1 MRTETQKKLEVFLGA
16 LPKDKARS
24 LATAIEYDRIAGGRM
39 EHGIVLRSLRPVL
52 QKAGGP
58 RPGTASPLRLFC
70 QPLEE
75 FLVADHARNK
85 GVGQISRASLT
96 PLWEWL
102 ANDLMPEKHNVF
114 SARLVR
120 YILAKDDE
128 AIAETLADL
137 HQMASRVIASA
148 YDGVDDDS
156 RDFLKFVD
164 RFGEIDIAKD
174 IREVGRILEVAPHL
188 MRLQNRLDRRI
199 EDLSDQDILAA
210 KAVYDEVAKERPD
223 MAAYVPLAVKPKLAK
238 PWQIIGVLAALSRA
252 PDDRMIQKTDIGF
265 VGDLVFDELEELAAL
280 VNAHQIIE
288 TESED
293 VIEALR
299 RFADIS
305 RGVTR
310 EYKLHRDGAWG
321 QRLFAARKVVA
332 QSLDRQ
338 IKRFPDYVVKALP
351 VLQMGAFGGQGALR
365 PDMSKAPDGYHAERA
380 LRFAEFMDNSRFLAA
395 DGAFGN
401 SHQQAM
407 EQAQSFLQIYGDDL
421 ISEVRAA
428 NASSLDRLQEHLQVT
443 IALVRYIAGDDEAD
457 LLQKRAVVASQT
469 AEEQA
474 S

>member
-1 MRTETQKKLEVFLGA
+1 MRTETQKKLEGFLGA

-24 LATAIEYDRIAGGRM
+24 LAIAIEYDRVAGGRM
-39 EHGIVLRSLRPVL
+39 QHGIVLQSLRPVL
-52 QKAGGP
+52 RKAGGP
-58 RPGTASPLRLFC
+58 RPGTPSPLRLFC
-70 QPLEE
+70 RPIEE
-75 FLVADHARNK
+75 FLVTTHGRNK
-85 GVGQISRASLT
+85 GIGQISRASLT

-102 ANDLMPEKHNVF
+102 ANDLMPEKHKVF

-120 YILAKDDE
+120 YILAKDDD

-137 HQMASRVIASA
+137 HRLASQVILAA
-148 YDGVDDDS
+148 YDGVEEDS
-156 RDFLKFVD
+156 REFLKFVD
-164 RFGEIDIAKD
+164 RFGEIGIAKD
-174 IREVGRILEVAPHL
+174 IREVAEILEIAPHL
-188 MRLQNRLDRRI
+188 MRLQKEIDQKV
-199 EDLSDQDILAA
+199 EHLSDQDIFVA
-210 KAVYDEVAKERPD
+210 KSVYDQVAKEHPD
-223 MAAYVPLAVKPKLAK
+223 KAAYIPLAVKSRLVK

-265 VGDLVFDELEELAAL
+265 VGDLVFDELDELAAL
-280 VNAHQIIE
+280 VNAHQIVE

-299 RFADIS
+299 QFADIS

-310 EYKLHRDGAWG
+310 EFKLHRDGAWG
-321 QRLFAARKVVA
+321 QRLFAARKLVA

-365 PDMSKAPDGYHAERA
+365 PDMSKAPDSYHAERA

-407 EQAQSFLQIYGDDL
+407 EQAQAFLQIYGDDL

-428 NASSLDRLQEHLQVT
+428 NAGSLDRLQEHLRVT
-443 IALVRYIAGDDEAD
+443 ITLIRYIAGNDEAD